1 MQNDAINNMPMQQRA
16 NILGRGKVAKAMISV
31 ILGLALSAPALAD
44 YVSKAT
50 DKESKARYEA
60 AVEQAEADYKAA
72 KARCDGLKGNDKD
85 VCMTEAKAAEKKAKA
100 DAKAMKESSKAD
112 SAAMEEKREADYKID
127 KEICDELSGDAKNAC
142 EAKAKMKN
150 KQ

>member
-16 NILGRGKVAKAMISV
+16 STLGRGKVAKAMISV

-44 YVSKAT
+44 YASKAT

-72 KARCDGLKGNDKD
+72 KAKCDELKGNDKD
-85 VCMTEAKAAEKKAKA
+85 VCMKEAKAAEKKAKA
-100 DAKAMKESSKAD
+100 DAKAMKKSSKAE
-112 SAAMEEKREADYKID
+112 SAAMEEKREADYKTA
-127 KEICDELSGDAKNAC
+127 KERCDELSGDAKDAC
-142 EAKAKMKN
+142 EAEAKMKY